1 MAATA
6 LCAVVLVSCQPVA
19 TVPKPARG
27 GTAVEALVGQAGA
40 LNPLFETDDTAR
52 DVDSVIYQGL
62 TTVNSGQNVVG
73 LLASDWSISA
83 DHLTYTFNIRTGVKW
98 ADGQPFSADDVLFTY
113 HVLQDLEYTL
123 PGAVDWREVGVGAGG
138 PNQVV
143 FSLKAPS
150 AGFPL
155 ALRIGIIA
163 KHLFDGMAPAQIVAS
178 PFSGIRAIGTGP
190 FKVAGIN
197 SLAITL
203 DRNPYADPQPYLDH
217 LILRTYPVS
226 DPQIAIRAVLQG
238 AADLVGG
245 LEPQEVLALQG
256 RTDVAVQDAK
266 TFNNAFVT
274 FNPEGGGKAFF
285 GDLKVRIALTQAI
298 DRQRVLS
305 EVLAG
310 RGDPDPSPIPPGDWA
325 YSTSAATSH
334 PYDPVAAV
342 KALDGAGW
350 VLATGAKLRAKAGL
364 SFKFDLVVANPFPNK
379 EIADGVA
386 RQLLEIGVEADVKPV
401 SASDLV
407 QKYLIGHNYQS
418 ALVAFDV
425 GPDPDLNSVWHSG
438 ADPGALNFAYT
449 RGWGLIDKD
458 LEDGRAAVDQAS
470 RLAAYLDFQAQMA
483 DAAPA
488 IFLYSPHY
496 DYAISQRVHGVR
508 MNNVIEP
515 EDRFQYVTQ
524 WYVNTSG

>member
-1 MAATA
+1 M
-6 LCAVVLVSCQPVA
+6 SCQPVA

-27 GTAVEALVGQAGA
+27 GTAVEALVGQAGV
-40 LNPLFETDDTAR
+40 LNPLFEADDTAR

-62 TTVNSGQNVVG
+62 TTVNADQTVVG
-73 LLASDWSISA
+73 LLASDWTVSN
-83 DHLTYTFNIRTGVKW
+83 DHLTYTFNVRTGVRW
-98 ADGQPFSADDVLFTY
+98 ADGQPLTADDVLFTF
-113 HVLQDLEYTL
+113 HVLQDLEYAQ
-123 PGAVDWREVGVGAGG
+123 PGAVDWRQVGVAAGG

-143 FSLKAPS
+143 FSLKSPS
-150 AGFPL
+150 AAFPL
-155 ALRIGIIA
+155 ALRVGIIA
-163 KHLFDGMAPAQIVAS
+163 KHLFDGMSPPQIAAS
-178 PFSGIRAIGTGP
+178 PFSAIRALGTGP

-197 SLAITL
+197 ALAITL

-217 LILRTYPVS
+217 LILRTYPVT
-226 DPQIAIRAVLQG
+226 DPQMAIRAVLQG

-256 RTDVAVQDAK
+256 RTDVNVQDVK
-266 TFNNAFVT
+266 TFTNAFVA
-274 FNPEGGGKAFF
+274 FNPNAAGPAFF
-285 GDLKVRIALTQAI
+285 TDVKVRLALTQAI
-298 DRQRVLS
+298 DRQRVLT

-310 RGDPDPSPIPPGDWA
+310 RGDPDPSPIPAGDWA
-325 YSTSAATSH
+325 YSPSAAAVH
-334 PYDPVAAV
+334 PYDPVAAA
-342 KALDGAGW
+342 KALDAAGW
-350 VLATGAKLRAKAGL
+350 VLAPGARLRAKAGVP
-364 SFKFDLVVANPFPNK
+364 FKFELVVANPFPNHQV
-379 EIADGVA
+379 ADAVA
-386 RQLLEIGVEADVKPV
+386 RQLLEIGIEADVRAV

-407 QKYLIGHNYQS
+407 QKFLIGHNFQS

-425 GPDPDLNSVWHSG
+425 GPDPDMNSVWHSG
-438 ADPGALNFAYT
+438 ADPGSLNFAYS

-458 LEDGRAAVDQAS
+458 LEDGLAAVDRQS
-470 RLAAYLDFQAQMA
+470 RLAAYLDFQAQIA